1 MRLSKPD
8 TGSWRK
14 TLLLCHRWLGLASV
28 LFLLITGLTGAVIS
42 WDHELDELLNPAWMH
57 SEAVGP
63 HQSSLVLAKQVA
75 ERYPHVQVSSIPLTV
90 EHGHTLSLGV
100 RPLPNPP
107 DGLEP
112 VKFNQVF
119 VDPVTGQELGKRE
132 WGAVWPVDRTN
143 VISFLYKL
151 HYSLHLPEMWGI
163 DRWGIWLMGGVAIIW
178 LIDSFVGF
186 YLTLPKSGR
195 KPQTRLHKAQATH
208 SSNQASFWQRWWPA
222 WKMRWNG
229 STHKRYFDMHR
240 AFGLWTWILLI
251 ILAFSA
257 LALNLRREVFM
268 PVMNA
273 AFTLTPAPFD
283 LRPRLPPAQQQPPK
297 VDFEQ
302 VLALAIKDARAQ
314 GWPEPAGRIS
324 YSAAYQLFN
333 VDFYYPDAD
342 HGVAG
347 AGHKRLYYDGLD
359 GHYVNKRIPWEGTAG
374 DVIVQAQFPLHSGRI
389 LGIPGRVLISVMGVV
404 VAMLSVTGA
413 YLWLKKR
420 KARKVS
426 EVIVQNGKLPA
437 GSSNKL
443 GMRV

>member
-1 MRLSKPD
+1 MQLSNPA

-14 TLLLCHRWLGLASV
+14 TLLLCHRWLGLASAV
-28 LFLLITGLTGAVIS
+28 FLLITGLTGAIIS

-57 SEAVGP
+57 SESSGL

-75 ERYPHVQVSSIPLTV
+75 ERYPQVQVSSIPLNV

-107 DGLEP
+107 AGLEP

-119 VDPVTGQELGKRE
+119 VDPVSGQELGKRE
-132 WGAVWPVDRTN
+132 WGAVWPIDRTN
-143 VISFLYKL
+143 VVSFLYKL

-208 SSNQASFWQRWWPA
+208 SANQASFWQRWWPA
-222 WKMRWNG
+222 WKMRWN
-229 STHKRYFDMHR
+229 SSSHKRYFDMHR

-268 PVMNA
+268 PVMKS
-273 AFTLTPAPFD
+273 AFTLTPTPSD
-283 LRPRLPPAQQQPPK
+283 LRPRLSPAQQQPPK
-297 VDFEQ
+297 VDFDKI
-302 VLALAIKDARAQ
+302 LALAINDAKVQ
-314 GWPEPAGRIS
+314 GWQEPAGRIS
-324 YSAAYQLFN
+324 Y
-333 VDFYYPDAD
+333 
-342 HGVAG
+342 
-347 AGHKRLYYDGLD
+347 
-359 GHYVNKRIPWEGTAG
+359 
-374 DVIVQAQFPLHSGRI
+374 
-389 LGIPGRVLISVMGVV
+389 
-404 VAMLSVTGA
+404 
-413 YLWLKKR
+413 
-420 KARKVS
+420 
-426 EVIVQNGKLPA
+426 
-437 GSSNKL
+437 
-443 GMRV
+443 

>member
-1 MRLSKPD
+1 MQLTSPAKDSLRQ
-8 TGSWRK
+8 
-14 TLLLCHRWLGLASV
+14 TLLICHRWLGLASA

-75 ERYPHVQVSSIPLTV
+75 ERYPQVQVSSIPLTV
-90 EHGHTLSLGV
+90 EPGHTLSLGV

-186 YLTLPKSGR
+186 YLTLPKSSR
-195 KPQTRLHKAQATH
+195 KPQTPLHKAQATH
-208 SSNQASFWQRWWPA
+208 SVNQATFWQRWWPA
-222 WKMRWNG
+222 WKMRWN
-229 STHKRYFDMHR
+229 SSIHKRYFDMHR
-240 AFGLWTWILLI
+240 AFGLWTWMLLI

-268 PVMNA
+268 PVMKS
-273 AFTLTPAPFD
+273 AFTLTPTPSD
-283 LRPRLPPAQQQPPK
+283 LRARLPPAQQQPPK

-302 VLALAIKDARAQ
+302 VLALALKDARAL
-314 GWPEPAGRIS
+314 GWQEPAGRIS

-333 VDFYYPDAD
+333 VDFYRPDAD

-359 GHYVNKRIPWEGTAG
+359 AHYVGKRIPWEGTAG

-389 LGIPGRVLISVMGVV
+389 LGIPGRILISVMGLV
-404 VAMLSVTGA
+404 VAMLSVTGV

-426 EVIVQNGKLPA
+426 EVIVQNGKPPVR
-437 GSSNKL
+437 SSSKL
-443 GMRV
+443 GMPV